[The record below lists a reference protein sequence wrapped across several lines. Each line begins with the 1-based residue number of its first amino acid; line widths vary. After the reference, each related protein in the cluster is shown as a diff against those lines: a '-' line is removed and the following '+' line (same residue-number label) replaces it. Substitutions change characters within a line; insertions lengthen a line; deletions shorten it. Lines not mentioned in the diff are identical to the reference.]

1 MKINRNY
8 VAVKNNEVV
17 LEDGLPQF
25 APQTLSTASMTYV
38 NPTAEIYAQYGFL
51 PYTEDPP
58 GSPDPGFH
66 WEPEGG
72 YGVSGGRAYRK
83 WKQVADPPPAIEDF
97 DKAMEQHLIAERSAR
112 GYTTR
117 EPDSYLTSKV
127 PRWAQD
133 ARDWVDHRD
142 AVMEYALELINAVE
156 SGQREPPTMDEFVA
170 GLPRIVWTY
179 GLEFEDPVVVPDPEP
194 EFVSEMDSGS
204 DQPEDEEDGKE
215 GDGE

>member
-8 VAVKNNEVV
+8 VAVKDNEVV
-17 LEDGLPQF
+17 LEGGLPKF
-25 APQTLSTASMTYV
+25 APETLSTASMTYI
-38 NPTAEIYAQYGFL
+38 NPSAEIYAQYGFL

-58 GSPDPGFH
+58 GSPDPGYH
-66 WEPEGG
+66 WVPDG
-72 YGVSGGRAYRK
+72 YGVSDGRAYRK
-83 WKQVADPPPAIEDF
+83 WEQVADPPPAVEDF
-97 DKAMEQHLIAERSAR
+97 DKAMEDHLVRERSER

-117 EPDSYLTSKV
+117 EPDSYLTSV
-127 PRWAQD
+127 NPRWKQD
-133 ARDWVDHRD
+133 AEDWVAHRD
-142 AVMEYALELINAVE
+142 EVMEYALDLINAVQ
-156 SGQREPPTMDEFVA
+156 SGEREPPTMDEFVA

-204 DQPEDEEDGKE
+204 DQPEDEEE